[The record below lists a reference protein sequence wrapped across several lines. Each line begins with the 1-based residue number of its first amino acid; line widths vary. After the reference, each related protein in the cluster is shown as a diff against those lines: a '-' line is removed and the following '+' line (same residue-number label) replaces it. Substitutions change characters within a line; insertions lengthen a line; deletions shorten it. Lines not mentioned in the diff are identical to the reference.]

1 MCLLFCFVLFWILC
15 CVVCKK
21 NENKKLL
28 ITKKKERLKLKD
40 DAVLAILN
48 PTVMP
53 HQTSVSNC
61 YYVVT
66 TSLSVITDC
75 LILGVARYMY
85 SYRHGTGI
93 SVRCMR
99 PYKEYRQFTPNPEG
113 GARSNTTLFD
123 NRQQKNSDCHEL
135 RA

>member
-1 MCLLFCFVLFWILC
+1 MDSFT
-15 CVVCKK
+15 
-21 NENKKLL
+21 NKEQFHAGFS
-28 ITKKKERLKLKD
+28 ERLKLKD

-85 SYRHGTGI
+85 SYRHSTGI

-113 GARSNTTLFD
+113 GARSNTTLF
-123 NRQQKNSDCHEL
+123 NNHQQKNSDCREL